1 MKAYTTFFHLLV
13 ALKAAS
19 SATAKTIQSSR
30 SLADRNRF
38 ENSTAILVVNDYSH
52 ITKLRGGF
60 GLIPS
65 GWNPLGY
72 KLTSLGEEF
81 LSFEGSRD
89 SDVGRFLASLKE
101 RKRVKTIK
109 SEWLEILRAAKTAQS
124 MRIYK
129 QRDEMIQFCLKAGL
143 ID

>member
-81 LSFEGSRD
+81 LAFEGSRD